1 MIELA
6 EVRGIRLL
14 SAYEYN
20 PFKAHIF
27 GKGEFIIETIVK
39 GAQTIYLTVG
49 GPATIDGGFGT
60 LKTLRADFLDEL
72 GHNVAVTQLADLRS
86 VAALNLDL
94 LKKNLYQISIKVLV
108 DVENTL
114 CWIEGAMRFLALKGS
129 LFVSVT
135 NIWRLIQHLGDLLT
149 TALNKIFW
157 VERKIGWWFRTNC
170 NSRLSSTNKPT
181 SQYVILIN
189 KAIISEKLL
198 SIDFCWLAGG
208 R

>member
-49 GPATIDGGFGT
+49 GSATIDGGFGT

-114 CWIEGAMRFLALKGS
+114 CGNEGVVHIFGPQKVVHSYQLQI
-129 LFVSVT
+129 FED
-135 NIWRLIQHLGDLLT
+135 LIQHWGDL
-149 TALNKIFW
+149 
-157 VERKIGWWFRTNC
+157 GG
-170 NSRLSSTNKPT
+170 
-181 SQYVILIN
+181 
-189 KAIISEKLL
+189 LL
-198 SIDFCWLAGG
+198 VAH
-208 R
+208 